1 MTYYVCFTSR
11 IFSHQKKE
19 FSFTQCTSKICHH
32 LSRFH
37 ILSSRVLFSI
47 SLMDPPTLAFADCL
61 VVIKG
66 TNDAGR
72 KFPLVMEELVTLDVA
87 RNGKQ

>member
-1 MTYYVCFTSR
+1 
-11 IFSHQKKE
+11 
-19 FSFTQCTSKICHH
+19 
-32 LSRFH
+32 
-37 ILSSRVLFSI
+37 
-47 SLMDPPTLAFADCL
+47 MDPPPTLEFADCL